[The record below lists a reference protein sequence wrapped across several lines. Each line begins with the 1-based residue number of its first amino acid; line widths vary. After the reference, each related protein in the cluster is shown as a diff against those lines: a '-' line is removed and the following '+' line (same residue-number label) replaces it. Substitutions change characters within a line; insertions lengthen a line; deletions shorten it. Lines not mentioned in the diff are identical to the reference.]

1 MVSTKQPD
9 ENNYRA
15 FQLLPMT
22 ISYLKK
28 MKRAYTVTNE
38 KIKGYFKILSWDQK
52 DLNKHSFKG

>member
-28 MKRAYTVTNE
+28 WNVLTQLQMRKSKDILKYYHGIK
-38 KIKGYFKILSWDQK
+38 KI
-52 DLNKHSFKG
+52 